1 MFVNVMF
8 AIHRQRVASNHWK
21 AADRPESRP
30 PSQSSKS
37 GEEDDDDNNGD
48 DNDVGDDDDKHGDDD
63 TDGGYNY
70 CCGYQS

>member
-37 GEEDDDDNNGD
+37 GDD
-48 DNDVGDDDDKHGDDD
+48 GDDDGDDD
-63 TDGGYNY
+63 KG
-70 CCGYQS
+70 CPPFKKVQFF

>member
-1 MFVNVMF
+1 MIITLMFVNVMF

-37 GEEDDDDNNGD
+37 GDD
-48 DNDVGDDDDKHGDDD
+48 GDDDGDDD
-63 TDGGYNY
+63 KG
-70 CCGYQS
+70 CPPFKKVQFF

>member
-37 GEEDDDDNNGD
+37 GEDDDDDDDDGD
-48 DNDVGDDDDKHGDDD
+48 GDGDDKHGDDD
-63 TDGGYNY
+63 IDGGYNY
-70 CCGYQS
+70 CGGYQS

>member
-8 AIHRQRVASNHWK
+8 AIHRQWVASNHWK

-37 GEEDDDDNNGD
+37 GDDGDDDNGDDVDDDDGRW
-48 DNDVGDDDDKHGDDD
+48 
-63 TDGGYNY
+63 
-70 CCGYQS
+70 